1 MPKNNTTWGPG
12 QGGKPKGAKDLVPR
26 SFKAT
31 LLSVYEKVCSDDPEI
46 IGRAVVAGLRS
57 RRPKEAFPFVKL
69 YAELRGELKQVLQ
82 FQDAPPLLVVDQ
94 LTAEDIAE
102 LKRQRAE

>member
-1 MPKNNTTWGPG
+1 MPKNNTTWKKGE
-12 QGGKPKGAKDLVPR
+12 GGKPKGAKDLIPR

-31 LLSVYEKVCSDDPEI
+31 LLSVYEKVCSDEPELI
-46 IGRAVVAGLRS
+46 ERAVMSGLRS

-94 LTAEDIAE
+94 LTAEDIAQ
-102 LKRQRAE
+102 LKRERAE